1 MQKMKNEKG
10 ITLTALVITIIV
22 FTILAGTTIKMGMDS
37 VNSTR
42 DRNLQSELQIVE
54 QAAISEYSKAVEL
67 GKIEEGVIPNNFIG
81 EPISGI
87 PTITLNN
94 GNNWY
99 FSSNPSEATGY
110 KSYFRLTPEHLEELE
125 IKNSDYTYIINY
137 YTGEVYNETKQTAST
152 GEDLYIKAN
161 KATIITPNEDTSSFV
176 E

>member
-110 KSYFRLTPEHLEELE
+110 
-125 IKNSDYTYIINY
+125 
-137 YTGEVYNETKQTAST
+137 
-152 GEDLYIKAN
+152 
-161 KATIITPNEDTSSFV
+161 
-176 E
+176 